1 MTIELHQTLH
11 GYQNGH
17 QLLAGSTELTI
28 GEKKLLLFQS
38 DLSGPNVDEGFDHY
52 LTGYPIAETGRYA
65 FAKTWYAKEMKR
77 PGCVWTHTLLIS
89 FSDLG
94 RIPDFNVIES
104 LFVRPVINDY
114 ESYKQPVSL
123 VVEELIAKNETA
135 LELNDA
141 VKGMLQGIYLEPDKI
156 AVVPARNSELHQKST
171 LDIWSDQWPRLRR
184 NFTFCT
190 GALSLRT
197 IEDKPYDLQIVPQKS
212 VQSLER
218 KNPNIF
224 ISYNSSDQAEVEDL
238 ITILR
243 GSSVNK
249 RRKFLWMYGADVDGE
264 RKNYLPLLKVFEA
277 INDAQAGL
285 KTISKVVNHYFSNKA
300 QARLLKAKLFGKDSI
315 LLNRF
320 SELEMIRFLLHEE
333 IDFVEIAEL
342 HIEER
347 LLKLLNNRE
356 ISLQSFFGLWRE
368 ADQEKIS
375 MDFIEHLDIETTDLL
390 ETVHEYPEL
399 SGLLVK
405 KLTSL
410 ADSKKLWELPL
421 VAQRRT
427 LNAIVQSG
435 DLNNGIVTAILEA
448 HSPIILEVYE
458 EIGEDIVTMSLNWLN
473 KNAHYS
479 LYTEW
484 AKEVSENIALIKN
497 WLKSTKEV
505 SASVYRFIFNNF
517 SFGQIR
523 KLDFSAEK
531 LLSIYN
537 NLTLPSQSQ
546 VFLTIVVFSLGMDA
560 KLNNGESVIQQTFT
574 SLYKFS
580 ENSQISKEYWGMV
593 PKEIR
598 YDDDDDEDDYIRW
611 FPFLYMF
618 RTPKKT
624 SNVPDWDYC
633 EILVR
638 TVANTYISRSWNK
651 QGLLITFKEP
661 EAFKK
666 AIKYYQ
672 TFNAGIRFLLE
683 LVDELQAGKYAVSDS
698 QRRILSSIN
707 FE

>member
-104 LFVRPVINDY
+104 LFVRPAINDY
-114 ESYKQPVSL
+114 ENYKQPVTL

-135 LELNDA
+135 LELNEA

-218 KNPNIF
+218 KSPNIF
-224 ISYNSSDQAEVEDL
+224 ISHNSADQEQVKDL
-238 ITILR
+238 VNILQS
-243 GSSVNK
+243 SSVNK
-249 RRKFLWMYGADVDGE
+249 RRKFLWMFGADVDGE
-264 RKNYLPLLKVFEA
+264 RKNYLPLLKVFEV
-277 INDAQAGL
+277 INDTNADL
-285 KTISKVVNHYFSNKA
+285 KTISKEVNYYFSNKT

-315 LLNRF
+315 LLDRF
-320 SELEMIRFLLHEE
+320 KELNIIRFLLHEE
-333 IDFVEIAEL
+333 IDFVDLAEL

-347 LLKLLNNRE
+347 LLKLLNNHE
-356 ISLQSFFGLWRE
+356 ISLHAFFDLWQE

-375 MDFIEHLDIETTDLL
+375 IEFIDDLDIAIPDLL
-390 ETVHEYPEL
+390 ESVKTYPEI

-405 KLTSL
+405 KLTPL
-410 ADSKKLWELPL
+410 ALTKELWELPL

-427 LNAIVQSG
+427 LAAIVQS
-435 DLNNGIVTAILEA
+435 DELNKDSVLAILNA
-448 HSPIILEVYE
+448 QSPIILEVYE
-458 EIGEDIVTMSLNWLN
+458 EIGDDVVDISLNWLN
-473 KNAHYS
+473 SNAQH
-479 LYTEW
+479 TFNKEW
-484 AKEVSENIALIKN
+484 ADEISDHVPLVRK
-497 WLKSTKEV
+497 WLKATKDIRI
-505 SASVYRFIFNNF
+505 SVYKFIFNYF
-517 SFGQIR
+517 SFGQLR
-523 KLDFSAEK
+523 KLDFSAAD
-531 LLSIYN
+531 LVSIYN
-537 NLTLPSQSQ
+537 NLTLSSQSQ
-546 VFLTIVVFSLGMDA
+546 VFLTTALFSMALDP
-560 KLNNGESVIQQTFT
+560 KLKHGETVIQLTFAP
-574 SLYKFS
+574 LYKFAA
-580 ENSQISKEYWGMV
+580 NSQISKDYWGMV
-593 PKEIR
+593 PKEVHFDG
-598 YDDDDDEDDYIRW
+598 DDDDKDYGPW

-624 SNVPDWDYC
+624 SRVPDWDYC
-633 EILVR
+633 EILTR
-638 TVANTYISRSWNK
+638 TIVNTYISRSWNRYSF
-651 QGLLITFKEP
+651 LTTMNEP
-661 EAFKK
+661 EAFRK
-666 AIKYYQ
+666 AVNYCQ
-672 TFNAGIRFLLE
+672 TFNAGLKFLME
-683 LVDELQAGKYAVSDS
+683 LMEEIQVRKYSVSDF
-698 QRRILSSIN
+698 QKKILSSIAL
-707 FE
+707 E